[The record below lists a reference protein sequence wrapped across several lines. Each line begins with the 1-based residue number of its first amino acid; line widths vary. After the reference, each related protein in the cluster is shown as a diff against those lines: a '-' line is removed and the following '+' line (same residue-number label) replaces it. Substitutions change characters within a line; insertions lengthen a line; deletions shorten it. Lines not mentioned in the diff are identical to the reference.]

1 MKYKI
6 TGNKMTPMAFD
17 FLTLKNGA
25 SIPIGV
31 AIIKINNPK
40 NPVKATT
47 INASPMSTPIHNF
60 E

>member
-6 TGNKMTPMAFD
+6 TGNKITPIAFD

-40 NPVKATT
+40 NPVNKTT
-47 INASPMSTPIHNF
+47 ISASPMSTPMHSL